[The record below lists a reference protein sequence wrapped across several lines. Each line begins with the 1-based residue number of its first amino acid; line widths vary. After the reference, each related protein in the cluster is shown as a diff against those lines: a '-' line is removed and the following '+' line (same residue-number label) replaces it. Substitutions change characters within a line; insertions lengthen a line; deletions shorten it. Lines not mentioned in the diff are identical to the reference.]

1 MKIETIITIN
11 NLLTNLQN
19 LNKPFNYRLGKILLT
34 DLMVTNKLIS
44 TQNVK
49 LNSLITKYADLNSD
63 NEFLIVDKEKIDQ
76 YNEEVNALYNDE
88 VDIKSVG
95 FVPLTEDLIDQENT
109 FDLVT
114 IDILEKLS
122 NYCK

>member
-34 DLMVTNKLIS
+34 DLTVTNKLIS

-49 LNSLITKYADLNSD
+49 LNSLITKYADLNDD

-114 IDILEKLS
+114 IDILEKLF